1 MKRMILAA
9 AVLGFLAM
17 PSQARERGPILTRL
31 FGPKHSAHSCQSCPS
46 AQTAGPV
53 RTAVGNGFFAVGQA
67 VQQPFAFR
75 PFGGGCAGGSCST
88 GTCPR

>member
-1 MKRMILAA
+1 LKRKFLIALAA
-9 AVLGFLAM
+9 VALLAV

-53 RTAVGNGFFAVGQA
+53 RTALGNGFHAVGQA
-67 VQQPFAFR
+67 VQR
-75 PFGGGCAGGSCST
+75 PFGGCASGSCAT
-88 GTCPR
+88 GSCPR